1 LTTLLEL
8 SVKDGGSVLVEVDDA
23 GGRPLTR
30 GGRAQDAVIGAGAD
44 LEEVLGRL
52 GPVLRSIVAQVRE
65 AADGA
70 RELEVEFGI
79 KLSAESNVIIAR
91 AGGEANFR
99 IAMKWSTDGR

>member
-1 LTTLLEL
+1 
-8 SVKDGGSVLVEVDDA
+8 
-23 GGRPLTR
+23 
-30 GGRAQDAVIGAGAD
+30 
-44 LEEVLGRL
+44 
-52 GPVLRSIVAQVRE
+52 VAQVRE